1 MCQHQVRL
9 CNSHEIQDARGDQCD
24 GCSRTLD
31 AVELNE
37 PRCLIDKTH
46 KVTTKISVHMYLK
59 LDVIQPRTEEW
70 IKQSSKVGKWSQNAV
85 VNHEGEIIDARLKS
99 GLLPTP
105 LTRDLS
111 WGVPVP
117 VEGED
122 EHGMRGKVLC
132 MSQNQY
138 SLPHL

>member
-1 MCQHQVRL
+1 MSQLQVRL

-31 AVELNE
+31 AVELNQ

-46 KVTTKISVHMYLK
+46 NVTTKISVHMYLK

-105 LTRDLS
+105 LTRDLL

-132 MSQNQY
+132 TSRNQY
-138 SLPHL
+138 SLSHR